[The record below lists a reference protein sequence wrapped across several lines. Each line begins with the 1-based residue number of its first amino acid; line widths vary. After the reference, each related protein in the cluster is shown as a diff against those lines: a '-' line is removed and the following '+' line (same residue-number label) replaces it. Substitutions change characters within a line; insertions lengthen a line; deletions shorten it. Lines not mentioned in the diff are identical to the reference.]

1 MNNVM
6 MTLGEFQFS
15 ITTAAYQELTRT
27 REWRWPTQE
36 RFMQNQALQFVGPG
50 GDTISLPGVI
60 YPEYRGGLGQVEAM
74 AALADKGMP
83 LDMISGTGV
92 VLGRWV
98 IERLEEKHSTFAV
111 QGVGRKQEFTLGL
124 RKFAPPSAG
133 AGAAFSAPAAA
144 VPTSTATPAA
154 SAQSLM
160 GSAGSTVSGIASGI
174 GSSLDTL
181 KKIGTAASSVL
192 QPLTRALN
200 TATSLKASIADAKR
214 LLGSAP
220 TSLSTASSLTQ
231 LIGAANN
238 AVANSGQAGAAMK
251 LSLDSLTALGSTA
264 PATIQAMQSA
274 MISVNKLTVAST
286 SLQTSA
292 SSILGGI
299 GS

>member
-36 RFMQNQALQFVGPG
+36 RFMQNQALQYVGPG
-50 GDTISLPGVI
+50 GDTISLPGTI

-124 RKFAPPSAG
+124 RKFAPPAAG
-133 AGAAFSAPAAA
+133 TAASFSAPAA
-144 VPTSTATPAA
+144 VPTSIAMPAA
-154 SAQSLM
+154 NAQSLM
-160 GSAGSTVSGIASGI
+160 GSAGSTVSGIASSI

-200 TATSLKASIADAKR
+200 TATSLKASITDAKR

-231 LIGAANN
+231 LVGAANN

-251 LSLDSLTALGSTA
+251 NSLDSLNALGSTA
-264 PATIQAMQSA
+264 PATIQAMQAA

-286 SLQTSA
+286 SLQTSV
-292 SSILGGI
+292 SSLLGGI